1 MKPQDKIVPFS
12 SLPGILR
19 LLRKKGKKVVHCH
32 GTFDLLHPGHLVH
45 FEEAKACG
53 DILVVTLTGEKF
65 VNKGPGRPYFSDS
78 LRARSLAALSSV
90 DLVSVVPHPHAKEAI
105 LAVRPSVYCKG
116 REYAEKGK
124 DTYGRIDEDL
134 ATVRSVGGKVAFVG
148 SVVFS
153 SSKLLNDHFDNRSDQ
168 VKNFCQSIRRH
179 TSASD
184 FRRQLENFASLRVLV
199 VGDLIFDRYTSVAIQ
214 GLTSKNRIISGR
226 FLDDDLQAGGSLAVF
241 RHIQQFCPQTKILGI
256 VGTEGWVGEF
266 LRDKIGVSQNLLV
279 RGDEFTSIVKQRF
292 VEPFSEG
299 KELSKL
305 FSVNYLNEG
314 EIGPDLEKKVL
325 QTLAREIPK
334 ADLVLVM
341 DFGHGLMT
349 EKVRR
354 YVEKHARLLAIN
366 CQTNSNN
373 FAFNILNR
381 RYQRADIFALDTM
394 EICLAA
400 GNRRIDF
407 AQELAVL
414 RKKLKSRYGWLTRG
428 GVETIGIA
436 RDGELAQCE
445 ALERTVLDTVGAG
458 DAFISVAALAA
469 ARNLPLDLATLM
481 GQLAGA
487 NAVRIVGNSR
497 PISKSSVLKGGMS
510 LLS

>member
-1 MKPQDKIVPFS
+1 MNSLKKIFKFS
-12 SLPGILR
+12 ELPKAISAA
-19 LLRKKGKKVVHCH
+19 RKKGKRIVHCH

-45 FEEAKACG
+45 FEEAKANG
-53 DILVVTLTGEKF
+53 DVLVVTLTGEKF

-78 LRARSLAALSSV
+78 LRARSVAALACV
-90 DLVSVVPHPHAKEAI
+90 DFVSVVPFPHAKEAI
-105 LAVRPSVYCKG
+105 LAVRPAVYCKG
-116 REYAEKGK
+116 KEYAEKAK
-124 DTYGRIDEDL
+124 DTYGRIDEDI
-134 ATVRSVGGKVAFVG
+134 ATVRSVGGKVAYVG

-153 SSKLLNDHFDNRSDQ
+153 SSKMLNDHFDNRSDQ
-168 VKNFCQSIRRH
+168 VKAFCQKIQKH
-179 TSASD
+179 TDASA
-184 FRRQLENFASLRVLV
+184 FRKKIEEFSSLRVLV

-226 FLDDDLQAGGSLAVF
+226 FLDDEVQAGGALAVY
-241 RHIQQFCPQTKILGI
+241 RHIEQFCPHAKIAGV
-256 VGTEGWVGEF
+256 VGTESWVEEF
-266 LRDKIGVSQNLLV
+266 LKDKIRPSHDLV
-279 RGDEFTSIVKQRF
+279 IRGDDFTSIVKQRF

-314 EIGPDLEKKVL
+314 DIGRGLEKELL

-334 ADLVLVM
+334 TDLVLVM

-349 EKVRR
+349 DKIRR
-354 YVEKHARLLAIN
+354 FVEKKARLLAVN

-373 FAFNILNR
+373 FAFNVLNR
-381 RYQRADIFALDTM
+381 RYRRADIFALDTM
-394 EICLAA
+394 EIYLAA

-407 AQELAVL
+407 TKELSVL
-414 RKKLKSRYGWLTRG
+414 RQKLKSRYGWLTRG
-428 GVETIGIA
+428 GVETIGIS
-436 RDGELAQCE
+436 RDGSTARCE
-445 ALERTVLDTVGAG
+445 ALERTVVDTVGAG
-458 DAFISVAALAA
+458 DAFISVASLAA

-487 NAVRIVGNSR
+487 NAVRILGNSR

>member
-1 MKPQDKIVPFS
+1 MKPGDKIVSFAE
-12 SLPGILR
+12 LPQVLGS
-19 LLRKKGKKVVHCH
+19 LRKKGKKIVHCH

-45 FEEAKACG
+45 FEEAKAHG
-53 DILVVTLTGEKF
+53 DLLVVTLTGEKY

-78 LRARSLAALSSV
+78 LRARSVAALGCV
-90 DLVSVVPHPHAKEAI
+90 DVVSVVPHPHAKEAI
-105 LAVRPSVYCKG
+105 LAVRPAVYCKG

-134 ATVRSVGGKVAFVG
+134 STVRKVGGEVAFVG

-168 VKNFCQSIRRH
+168 VKSFCQGIRKH
-179 TSASD
+179 TSAAE
-184 FRRQLENFASLRVLV
+184 FRRQVDGFASLRVLV
-199 VGDLIFDRYTSVAIQ
+199 LGDVIFDRYTSVAIQ

-226 FLDDDLQAGGSLAVF
+226 FLDDEMQAGGSLAVF
-241 RHIQQFCPQTKILGI
+241 RHIEQFCPQTKILGV

-266 LRDKIGVSQNLLV
+266 LHDKIRPSQDLV
-279 RGDEFTSIVKQRF
+279 FRGDAFTSIVKQRF

-314 EIGPDLEKKVL
+314 EVSEALEQKILHK
-325 QTLAREIPK
+325 LAREIPK

-349 EKVRR
+349 EKIRR
-354 YVEKHARLLAIN
+354 HVEKHARLLAVN

-373 FAFNILNR
+373 FAFNVLNR
-381 RYQRADIFALDTM
+381 RYRRADIFALDTM
-394 EICLAA
+394 EIFLAA
-400 GNRRIDF
+400 GSRRIDF
-407 AQELAVL
+407 AKELSAL

-436 RDGELAQCE
+436 KDGCLAQCE

-487 NAVRIVGNSR
+487 NAVRILGNSR

>member
-1 MKPQDKIVPFS
+1 MNPTQKIVPFADLS
-12 SLPGILR
+12 RVLGVQ
-19 LLRKKGKKVVHCH
+19 RKKGKKIVQCH
-32 GTFDLLHPGHLVH
+32 GTFDLLHPGHLLH
-45 FEEAKACG
+45 FEEAKAHG
-53 DILVVTLTGEKF
+53 DLLVVTLTGEKY

-78 LRARSLAALSSV
+78 LRARSLAALGCV
-90 DLVSVVPHPHAKEAI
+90 DVVSVVPHHHAKEAI
-105 LAVRPSVYCKG
+105 QAVRPAVYCKG

-124 DTYGRIDEDL
+124 DTYGRLDEDI
-134 ATVRSVGGKVAFVG
+134 ATVRAVGGKVAFVG

-168 VKNFCQSIRRH
+168 VKGFCEGIRKH

-184 FRRQLENFASLRVLV
+184 FHRQIDAFSSLRVLV
-199 VGDLIFDRYTSVAIQ
+199 LGDVIFDRYTSVAIQ

-226 FLDDDLQAGGSLAVF
+226 FLDDELQAGGSLAVF
-241 RHIQQFCPQTKILGI
+241 RHIAQFCPQTKLLGV
-256 VGTEGWVGEF
+256 VGTEGWVNEF
-266 LRDKIGVSQNLLV
+266 LRDKIRPSQDLV
-279 RGDEFTSIVKQRF
+279 IRGEDFTSIVKQRF

-314 EIGPDLEKKVL
+314 EVSASLEKKILQVL
-325 QTLAREIPK
+325 SREISK

-349 EKVRR
+349 EKIRR
-354 YVEKHARLLAIN
+354 HVEKKARLLAVN

-373 FAFNILNR
+373 FAFNVLNR
-381 RYQRADIFALDTM
+381 RYRRADIFALDTT
-394 EICLAA
+394 EIYLAA
-400 GNRRIDF
+400 GSRRIDF
-407 AQELAVL
+407 PRELSSL
-414 RKKLKSRYGWLTRG
+414 RKKLRSRYGWLTRG
-428 GVETIGIA
+428 GVETIGTA
-436 RDGELAQCE
+436 KDGKFAHCE

-487 NAVRIVGNSR
+487 NAVRILGNSR

>member
-1 MKPQDKIVPFS
+1 MKPGDKIVSFAE
-12 SLPGILR
+12 LPQILGS
-19 LLRKKGKKVVHCH
+19 LRKKQKKIVHCH

-45 FEEAKACG
+45 FEEAKAHG
-53 DILVVTLTGEKF
+53 DLLVVTLTGEKY

-78 LRARSLAALSSV
+78 LRARSVAALGCV
-90 DLVSVVPHPHAKEAI
+90 DVVSVVPHPHAKEAI
-105 LAVRPSVYCKG
+105 LAVRPTVYCKG

-134 ATVRSVGGKVAFVG
+134 ATVRTVGGEVAFVG

-168 VKNFCQSIRRH
+168 VKSFCQGIRKH
-179 TSASD
+179 TSAAE
-184 FRRQLENFASLRVLV
+184 FRSQVDGFASLRVLV
-199 VGDLIFDRYTSVAIQ
+199 LGDVIFDRYTSVAIQ

-226 FLDDDLQAGGSLAVF
+226 FLDDEMQAGGSLAVF
-241 RHIQQFCPQTKILGI
+241 RHIEQFCPETKILGV
-256 VGTEGWVGEF
+256 VGTERWVGEF
-266 LRDKIGVSQNLLV
+266 LHDKIRPSQDLV
-279 RGDEFTSIVKQRF
+279 LRGDEFTSIVKQRF

-305 FSVNYLNEG
+305 FSINYLNDG
-314 EIGPDLEKKVL
+314 EVSEALEQKILHK
-325 QTLAREIPK
+325 LAREIPK

-349 EKVRR
+349 EKIRR
-354 YVEKHARLLAIN
+354 YVEKHARLLAVN

-373 FAFNILNR
+373 FAFNVLNR
-381 RYQRADIFALDTM
+381 RYRRADIFALDTM
-394 EICLAA
+394 EIFLAA
-400 GNRRIDF
+400 GSRRIDF
-407 AQELAVL
+407 AKELSAL

-436 RDGELAQCE
+436 KDGCLAQCE

-487 NAVRIVGNSR
+487 NAVRILGNSR